1 MNNIISIFQ
10 DTLKKEIR
18 NKALLIIFILNILLI
33 TIVNSFV
40 DFFVTM
46 LESNNSFIDIQQQ
59 KVFIFMFVVNKW
71 TGVLSILFGVS
82 CIKSDD
88 EEGVLGQIISLPIS
102 RTQYLIGR
110 ILGATVIVV
119 SFYLILS
126 LFSGVIVTMENGSWP
141 FLPTYILAIVP
152 SLISIMS
159 VIMLSIFISLIL
171 GKLMSFLLCCGT
183 LLLIN
188 VSGALYENTKMTEL
202 FTDLGLLKVINL
214 VTYLFFPHIKSI
226 DNITEDLAFGTEN
239 SLNYL
244 FEFSHAFV
252 SMGLLYLILIFILKR
267 KEV

>member
-126 LFSGVIVTMENGSWP
+126 LFSGVIVTIENGSWP
-141 FLPTYILAIVP
+141 FLPTYILAILP

-159 VIMLSIFISLIL
+159 VIMLSIFLSMVL
-171 GKLMSFLLCCGT
+171 GKLMSFIFSCGV
-183 LLLIN
+183 LFLIN
-188 VSGALYENTKMTEL
+188 ISGSLYENVKFTEL
-202 FTDLGLLKVINL
+202 FTDLGLLKIINL
-214 VTYLFFPHIKSI
+214 LAYLFFPHIKSI
-226 DNITEDLAFGTEN
+226 DTITESLVFGSEN
-239 SLNYL
+239 KLNYL
-244 FEFSHAFV
+244 FEFSHAV
-252 SMGLLYLILIFILKR
+252 GSMGLLYLLLLFLIKR